1 MPRSSRRAT
10 IPFAMTLAVIRSA
23 AGRAV
28 PDAQIL
34 APGDHPLRDDHRGNT
49 KRWWAGRRVR
59 LACGPRRAARGVRPA
74 GLLRRP
80 ADRAGV
86 ESDRAALPERRIQRD
101 PRSRR
106 RCEPGFEGAS
116 RGCCP
121 SRDGRWSTATPSR
134 ARQVAA
140 ETSRV
145 RAVHFGHR
153 RRWPSFREGRPRPS
167 RRSTPNHA
175 FRQRRTRRSSGDHP
189 WITPGS
195 PEDRRPLGRL
205 TGAGHSYYPEGHRWK
220 EHDFGARIWAY
231 EGAGPR
237 GRELSAAVG
246 ERAPTLSRLRLP
258 PNPRWSSAAPPGA
271 AASRPRPLRGAS
283 QRRRAAP
290 LPRGVAARRSR

>member
-10 IPFAMTLAVIRSA
+10 IPFAMTIVVIRSA
-23 AGRAV
+23 GGRAGGC
-28 PDAQIL
+28 AWR
-34 APGDHPLRDDHRGNT
+34 AARG
-49 KRWWAGRRVR
+49 VR
-59 LACGPRRAARGVRPA
+59 PEACGPRRAARGVRPEACGPRRAA

-237 GRELSAAVG
+237 GRELSAAAS